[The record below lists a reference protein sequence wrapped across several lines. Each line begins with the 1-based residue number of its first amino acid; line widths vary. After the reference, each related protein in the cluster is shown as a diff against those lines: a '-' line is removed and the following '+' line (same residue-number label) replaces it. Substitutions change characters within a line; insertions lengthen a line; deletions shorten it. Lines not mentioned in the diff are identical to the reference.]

1 MASSLWFRPILI
13 SAVCASFVAGFV
25 QPSSIFFGYT
35 AAVAQ
40 LTHELTINE
49 QYSSATTQLWARKDD
64 DEQNVRV
71 DLVEDVD
78 SVTLTAVG
86 FALIAFNFL
95 VLANLGD
102 GGIAGFVATI
112 INTLNQ

>member
-1 MASSLWFRPILI
+1 MASSLWFRLILI
-13 SAVCASFVAGFV
+13 SAVCASLVAGFV
-25 QPSSIFFGYT
+25 QPSSVFGYT

-40 LTHELTINE
+40 ITHELAINK
-49 QYSSATTQLWARKDD
+49 QYPSATTQLWARN
-64 DEQNVRV
+64 DEDERNVRV

-86 FALIAFNFL
+86 FALIAFNFF